1 LFAASQ
7 KTASAEKA
15 KTYGK
20 DFALKRQIPGI
31 KGSFVSIQDF
41 DTPYDFSR
49 VQDASAQALRQMVF
63 EENFAL
69 ARNEEQSATAH
80 GDGDIPVVRGTDVSA
95 AVQPEHPN
103 LYTMTDSEFNDVLNR
118 ARSMR
123 DQYSTEV
130 ERFPTRKGSL
140 NYAMQILNVNA
151 DDDANAESFPCS
163 FGYLSAKAE
172 RLRDSKVC
180 GRILN
185 RVPGGFAVG
194 LGGAVGFLPQLS
206 PEEFAE
212 YALSPDDRL
221 RTYDFYLQDLRWSRE
236 GKPHIVVSMR
246 PLSATAGLHAATADD
261 EMETA
266 TQSADAHTELQS
278 LLDEILAS
286 ATKNSAPDD
295 NLPKQRRERQQNAK
309 PMPQQAESADA
320 TVSSNAE
327 LQSSLAD
334 FLQSL
339 DKKKKSK

>member
-1 LFAASQ
+1 
-7 KTASAEKA
+7 
-15 KTYGK
+15 
-20 DFALKRQIPGI
+20 
-31 KGSFVSIQDF
+31 
-41 DTPYDFSR
+41 
-49 VQDASAQALRQMVF
+49 
-63 EENFAL
+63 
-69 ARNEEQSATAH
+69 
-80 GDGDIPVVRGTDVSA
+80 
-95 AVQPEHPN
+95 
-103 LYTMTDSEFNDVLNR
+103 
-118 ARSMR
+118 
-123 DQYSTEV
+123 
-130 ERFPTRKGSL
+130 
-140 NYAMQILNVNA
+140 
-151 DDDANAESFPCS
+151 
-163 FGYLSAKAE
+163 
-172 RLRDSKVC
+172 
-180 GRILN
+180 
-185 RVPGGFAVG
+185 VG